1 MLIIR
6 LLWLYLFMSLCA
18 PASTIN
24 ITFITAYNYMC
35 FCSRYKVTHEALQK
49 RFIATV
55 RHWLQVRKTTIRKV
69 RETAENLE
77 KYHQSVNISRIV
89 GSTVSAVGSGAV
101 IAGFALAPF
110 TLGGSLSVSLLGL
123 GASALGG
130 ATTAGASIVDT
141 FIEKSN
147 IKDIQKQ
154 LDDDNLQVEV
164 IEQMAKDIQEAIET
178 TQASI
183 QVGSAVAIGIQVVTG
198 AARIGNV
205 GMKAT
210 EIAASGTLQLGAAAL
225 RAGGSVAKGVAGV
238 ALSLNIVMIPIDL
251 AEIIRSGYRL
261 RNGSLTEAV
270 EKLNTLAVQLQ
281 EQMES
286 LKNETKINDE

>member
-1 MLIIR
+1 M
-6 LLWLYLFMSLCA
+6 
-18 PASTIN
+18 
-24 ITFITAYNYMC
+24 
-35 FCSRYKVTHEALQK
+35 
-49 RFIATV
+49 
-55 RHWLQVRKTTIRKV
+55 
-69 RETAENLE
+69 
-77 KYHQSVNISRIV
+77 
-89 GSTVSAVGSGAV
+89 
-101 IAGFALAPF
+101 
-110 TLGGSLSVSLLGL
+110 
-123 GASALGG
+123 LGG
-130 ATTAGASIVDT
+130 ATAAGASIVDT
-141 FIEKSN
+141 LIEKSN

-164 IEQMAKDIQEAIET
+164 IQQMAKDIQEAIET
-178 TQASI
+178 TQANI
-183 QVGSAVAIGIQVVTG
+183 QVGSAVTIGIQVVTG

-225 RAGGSVAKGVAGV
+225 RAGGSAAKGVARV
-238 ALSLNIVMIPIDL
+238 ALGLNIVMIPIDL

>member
-1 MLIIR
+1 M
-6 LLWLYLFMSLCA
+6 
-18 PASTIN
+18 
-24 ITFITAYNYMC
+24 
-35 FCSRYKVTHEALQK
+35 
-49 RFIATV
+49 
-55 RHWLQVRKTTIRKV
+55 
-69 RETAENLE
+69 
-77 KYHQSVNISRIV
+77 
-89 GSTVSAVGSGAV
+89 SAVGSGAV

-110 TLGGSLSVSLLGL
+110 TLGGSLSVSVLGL
-123 GASALGG
+123 GASVLGG
-130 ATTAGASIVDT
+130 ATAAGASIVDT
-141 FIEKSN
+141 LIEKSN

-164 IEQMAKDIQEAIET
+164 IQQMAKDIQEAIET
-178 TQASI
+178 TQANI
-183 QVGSAVAIGIQVVTG
+183 QVGSAVTIGIQVVTG

-210 EIAASGTLQLGAAAL
+210 EIAASGTLKLGAAAL

-238 ALSLNIVMIPIDL
+238 ALGLNIVMIPIDL
-251 AEIIRSGYRL
+251 AEIMQSGYRL

-270 EKLNTLAVQLQ
+270 KKLNTLAVQLQ